1 MEIESVLLDVN
12 LHVDYPNK
20 PGALKNVSFQMRRG
34 EVLGLVGESGSGKS
48 TIALALL
55 KLLRWKDGRATGH
68 MKLCG
73 RDLMVASEREMES
86 IRGRQIGLVLQS
98 PLASLNP
105 MLRIGTQL
113 GEAWR
118 AHATANSGDRRVA
131 VARSL
136 QRVGLPTEQ
145 EFQRRYPSQ
154 VSVGQAQRVLIAMA
168 LMHSPMLLIADE
180 PTSALD
186 AMSQVDVLN
195 TFMTLNRHM
204 GTAVLYISHDLQ
216 SVISICHRIIIL
228 HNGEVVE
235 CGTTESVLERPCHPY
250 TQELLA
256 CIPWLQVW
264 LAQNRTSQPAVMQT
278 ADETF
283 DLFAAESTLLRVE
296 CGLKS
301 PAQRPMSY

>member
-105 MLRIGTQL
+105 ALRIGTQL

-118 AHATANSGDRRVA
+118 AHATAQLWRPQSGCGPVATASRASDRAGVSA
-131 VARSL
+131 ALSL
-136 QRVGLPTEQ
+136 TG
-145 EFQRRYPSQ
+145 QRRSGTASADRHGVDALAHVAHCRRADQRAGCNDASGRPQHGYDIKSTHGYRGALHFARFAIRDFDLSPDHHF
-154 VSVGQAQRVLIAMA
+154 AQR
-168 LMHSPMLLIADE
+168 
-180 PTSALD
+180 
-186 AMSQVDVLN
+186 
-195 TFMTLNRHM
+195 
-204 GTAVLYISHDLQ
+204 
-216 SVISICHRIIIL
+216 
-228 HNGEVVE
+228 
-235 CGTTESVLERPCHPY
+235 
-250 TQELLA
+250 
-256 CIPWLQVW
+256 
-264 LAQNRTSQPAVMQT
+264 
-278 ADETF
+278 
-283 DLFAAESTLLRVE
+283 
-296 CGLKS
+296 
-301 PAQRPMSY
+301 